1 MKEIKREGLVW
12 NNEYE
17 IKELGFGV
25 KILLIGLNS
34 KMNTS
39 VQDIID
45 QLETW
50 EELIQ
55 SVDYALFT
63 QC

>member
-1 MKEIKREGLVW
+1 MW
-12 NNEYE
+12 NNKYE
-17 IKELGFGV
+17 IKEFGFGV
-25 KILLIGLNS
+25 KILLIGLNA

>member
-25 KILLIGLNS
+25 KILLIGLNA